1 MMQENLGYLL
11 AVVGTDAANAAVAGE
26 PLTLSQIVGYLV
38 AALIGGGA
46 MWKVLPILM
55 ARLAVSAAGAKSEKD
70 AIERLEGQ
78 LAVERQ
84 AAEAARASA
93 NDAFKQRNDI
103 YLELAKVQ
111 AQLAALNE
119 RSAYQAQTIER
130 QNTLIAELTAQVQAL
145 QGEVRGKVA

>member
-11 AVVGTDAANAAVAGE
+11 AVVGTDAANAAAAGE

>member
-1 MMQENLGYLL
+1 MMQENLGFLL
-11 AVVGTDAANAAVAGE
+11 AVVATDAANAAAAGE
-26 PLTLSQIVGYLV
+26 PLTLSQIVGYMI
-38 AALIGGGA
+38 AALLGGGA

>member
-1 MMQENLGYLL
+1 MLS
-11 AVVGTDAANAAVAGE
+11 VVGADAMNAAAAGE
-26 PLTLSQIVGYLV
+26 PLTLSQIIGYLV
-38 AALIGGGA
+38 AALVGGGA

-84 AAEAARASA
+84 AAADARNAANEAY
-93 NDAFKQRNDI
+93 KQRNDI
-103 YLELAKVQ
+103 YLDLAKVQ

-119 RSAYQAQTIER
+119 RSTHQAQTIER
-130 QNTLIAELTAQVQAL
+130 QNTLIAELTEQVRAL

>member
-1 MMQENLGYLL
+1 MMQENLGFLL
-11 AVVGTDAANAAVAGE
+11 AMVATDAANAAAAGE
-26 PLTLSQIVGYLV
+26 PLTLSQIVGYMI
-38 AALIGGGA
+38 AALLGGGA

>member
-1 MMQENLGYLL
+1 MQENLGFMLSVIG
-11 AVVGTDAANAAVAGE
+11 ADAMNAAAAGE
-26 PLTLSQIVGYLV
+26 PLTLSQIIGYLV
-38 AALIGGGA
+38 AALVGGGA

-84 AAEAARASA
+84 ATADARNAANEAY
-93 NDAFKQRNDI
+93 KQRNDI

-119 RSAYQAQTIER
+119 RSTHQAQTIER
-130 QNTLIAELTAQVQAL
+130 QNTLIAELTEQVRAL

>member
-1 MMQENLGYLL
+1 MQENLGFMLS
-11 AVVGTDAANAAVAGE
+11 VVGADAMNAAAAGE
-26 PLTLSQIVGYLV
+26 PLTLSQIIGYLV
-38 AALIGGGA
+38 AALVGGGA

-84 AAEAARASA
+84 ATADARNAANEAY
-93 NDAFKQRNDI
+93 KQRNDI

-119 RSAYQAQTIER
+119 RSTHQAQTIER
-130 QNTLIAELTAQVQAL
+130 QNTLIAELTEQVRAL

>member
-11 AVVGTDAANAAVAGE
+11 AVVGTDAATAVAAGE

-38 AALIGGGA
+38 AALLGGGA
-46 MWKVLPILM
+46 AVKVIPILL

-84 AAEAARASA
+84 ASADARNAANEAY
-93 NDAFKQRNDI
+93 KQRNDL
-103 YLELAKVQ
+103 YLDLAKVQ
-111 AQLAALNE
+111 AELAALNE
-119 RSAYQAQTIER
+119 RTAYQAQTIER
-130 QNTLIAELTAQVQAL
+130 QNTLIAELTAQVRAL
-145 QGEVRGKVA
+145 QGEVRGKTA

>member
-11 AVVGTDAANAAVAGE
+11 AVVGTDAASAAAAGD

-70 AIERLEGQ
+70 AIDRLEGQ

>member
-1 MMQENLGYLL
+1 MGYLL
-11 AVVGTDAANAAVAGE
+11 AVVGTDAASAAAAGE

>member
-1 MMQENLGYLL
+1 MQENLGFMLS
-11 AVVGTDAANAAVAGE
+11 VVGADAASAAAAGE

-38 AALIGGGA
+38 AALLGGGA

-55 ARLAVSAAGAKSEKD
+55 ARMAVTMAGAKSEKD

-84 AAEAARASA
+84 ASAEARSSA
-93 NDAFKQRNDI
+93 NEAYKQRNDL

-111 AQLAALNE
+111 AELAALNE
-119 RSAYQAQTIER
+119 RTAYQAQTIER
-130 QNTLIAELTAQVQAL
+130 QNSLIVELTAQVRAL
-145 QGEVRGKVA
+145 QGEVRGKTA

>member
-1 MMQENLGYLL
+1 MQENLGFMLSVIG
-11 AVVGTDAANAAVAGE
+11 ADAMNAAAAGE
-26 PLTLSQIVGYLV
+26 PLTLSQIIGYLV
-38 AALIGGGA
+38 AALVGGGA

-84 AAEAARASA
+84 AAADARNAANEAY
-93 NDAFKQRNDI
+93 KQRNDI

-119 RSAYQAQTIER
+119 RSTHQAQTIER
-130 QNTLIAELTAQVQAL
+130 QNTLIAELTEQVRAL

>member
-11 AVVGTDAANAAVAGE
+11 AVIGTDAASAAAAGE

-84 AAEAARASA
+84 GALAARASA

>member
-1 MMQENLGYLL
+1 MQENLGFLL
-11 AVVGTDAANAAVAGE
+11 AVVATDAANAAAAGE
-26 PLTLSQIVGYLV
+26 PLTLSQIVGYMI
-38 AALIGGGA
+38 AALLGGGA

>member
-11 AVVGTDAANAAVAGE
+11 AVVGTDAASAAAAGE

>member
-1 MMQENLGYLL
+1 MQENLGFLL
-11 AVVGTDAANAAVAGE
+11 AVVGTDAASAAAAGE

>member
-1 MMQENLGYLL
+1 MQENLGFLL
-11 AVVGTDAANAAVAGE
+11 AVVGTDAANAAAAGE
-26 PLTLSQIVGYLV
+26 PLTFSQIVGYLV

-84 AAEAARASA
+84 ASEAARASA
-93 NDAFKQRNDI
+93 NAAFKERNDI

-130 QNTLIAELTAQVQAL
+130 QNTLIEELTAQVHAL
-145 QGEVRGKVA
+145 QGEVRGSLA